1 MFKQKTQKKIS
12 QIKIHRITMYFA
24 KPESLDKN
32 LFHKVEKPSVSS
44 GKSMIFQNQFSAQS
58 KIIQKIW
65 QKNEFVKNSL
75 KLNNALILN
84 IT

>member
-1 MFKQKTQKKIS
+1 
-12 QIKIHRITMYFA
+12 MYFA
-24 KPESLDKN
+24 IHESLDKN
-32 LFHKVEKPSVSS
+32 LFRKIAKPSTPSC
-44 GKSMIFQNQFSAQS
+44 KTTIFQENFSAPS
-58 KIIQKIW
+58 KKSQKIW

>member
-1 MFKQKTQKKIS
+1 
-12 QIKIHRITMYFA
+12 MYFA
-24 KPESLDKN
+24 KPESVDKN
-32 LFHKVEKPSVSS
+32 LFRKDEKPSVSS

-65 QKNEFVKNSL
+65 QKNEFVKNSI